1 MRLSTEGGHAIAAML
16 NLAMP
21 RERGS
26 APSESESSGR
36 GDDSCAWDL
45 VEIWDEIA
53 DAVTAVVDRW
63 TLEDLP
69 VGATLE
75 GQGRP

>member
-1 MRLSTEGGHAIAAML
+1 MRLWAEGGHAIAVML
-16 NLAMP
+16 DLAMH

-26 APSESESSGR
+26 APSESASSGR
-36 GDDSCAWDL
+36 GHDSCAWDL
-45 VEIWDEIA
+45 VEIRDEIA
-53 DAVTAVVDRW
+53 DAVTGVVDRW

-69 VGATLE
+69 VRATRE